1 MAEEKVHLELF
12 REKLDSFTPTVDNL
26 RRMFGTARHALNRNS
41 LPDLQELSKIRDVVD
56 HEIKTAIGE
65 IQTSLPGKSES
76 ERADLRRVHGI
87 LSHLEIIFENIGGM
101 AQTIRKKIND
111 GIIFTDKDF
120 SQINNLFTHQAG
132 TMRTLVDIFKT
143 DNEILKRYLDEESLQ
158 QIQICFNAATKH
170 EARLIEGLCM
180 PQASPIILAILDHM
194 RVIWRH
200 ILGIIKLLSN

>member
-1 MAEEKVHLELF
+1 MAEAKVRQQLF

-26 RRMFGTARHALNRNS
+26 RRMFGTARHALNRNK
-41 LPDLQELSKIRDVVD
+41 LQDLQELKNLRDLVD
-56 HEIKTAIGE
+56 HEINTAICE
-65 IQTSLPGKSES
+65 IQTAIPGKSES

-87 LSHLEIIFENIGGM
+87 LSHLEIIFENINGM

-111 GIIFTDKDF
+111 GIMFTDKDY
-120 SQINNLFTHQAG
+120 SQINDLFTHQAG

-143 DNEILKRYLDEESLQ
+143 DNEILKRYLDEESLK
-158 QIQICFNAATKH
+158 QIQICFDTATEH

-200 ILGIIKLLSN
+200 ILGITKLVRD